1 MITIEINKEN
11 PEKSYNQIL
20 EELQRYPPTK
30 VKVIYDNGRV
40 ENRRLSLYSEN
51 SEQIFLYGRRKRKWG
66 LLLGPSDYRMNNWK
80 TVKITETLPK
90 NVKWER
96 SWQRV
101 LGMLEESGLWKN
113 EVEKIKIILDI
124 GYDKLQQARKEDWK
138 KYPELNYEEQR
149 EKRIQEIKKI
159 DSRLVEKSKDTET
172 EYTIS
177 NFWLYSMPAKIKTMY
192 WGKPYRANKI
202 KENIANSLK
211 NKVECHEYQNGAWI
225 NYYDVTFG
233 YRPEYN
239 RAWYNEEYRNCGNGH
254 YYIALNAT
262 HALFL
267 EDD

>member
-1 MITIEINKEN
+1 MITIEMNENKLFD
-11 PEKSYNQIL
+11 SYNQIL
-20 EELQRYPPTK
+20 EKLSREKPSK
-30 VKVIYDNGRV
+30 VKIIYKNGCK
-40 ENRRLSLYSEN
+40 ENRRLSRYNEN
-51 SEQIFLYGRRKRKWG
+51 PEHIFMYGCKRRRYGYVITPYGKQIKEWQ
-66 LLLGPSDYRMNNWK
+66 
-80 TVKITETLPK
+80 TVKISELIPE

-96 SWQRV
+96 SWKRV
-101 LGMLEESGLWKN
+101 LAMLEKSGLWEN
-113 EVEKIKIILDI
+113 MADEIRNVLDI
-124 GYDKLQQARKEDWK
+124 GYEKLHQARKEDWK

-159 DSRLVEKSKDTET
+159 DSRLVEKSKDTGT

-211 NKVECHEYQNGAWI
+211 NKVECHEYQDGARI